1 MFTPTYK
8 ALVFAATFTLAFSCG
23 ITAGFAHHVTF
34 GNLMIMHPWS
44 RETTAN
50 ATVAAGFM
58 SITNNGAEDDRL
70 VAATAVI
77 SDKVQ
82 LHNMTMNG
90 DVMEM
95 QELKDGIVIP
105 AGKTVEL
112 KPKSLHI
119 MFLNIKSHPK
129 LGDEFKGTLTFEKA
143 GTVDVDFEIEAAD
156 AGME

>member
-1 MFTPTYK
+1 MRLLKEITFAV
-8 ALVFAATFTLAFSCG
+8 ALTVASLYN
-23 ITAGFAHHVTF
+23 ITVGNAHQVTF
-34 GNLMIMHPWS
+34 GNLLIMHPWS

-70 VAATAVI
+70 VAATAAI
-77 SDKVQ
+77 SDTVQ

-95 QELKDGIVIP
+95 VELKDGIVIP

-112 KPKSLHI
+112 KPKSLHV

>member
-1 MFTPTYK
+1 MRLLKEITFAV
-8 ALVFAATFTLAFSCG
+8 ALTVASLYN
-23 ITAGFAHHVTF
+23 ITVGNAHQVTF
-34 GNLMIMHPWS
+34 GNLLIMHPWS

-50 ATVAAGFM
+50 ATVPAGFM
-58 SITNNGAEDDRL
+58 SIRNNGAEDARL
-70 VAATAVI
+70 VAATAAI
-77 SDKVQ
+77 SDTVK

-95 QELKDGIVIP
+95 VELKDGIVIP

-112 KPKSLHI
+112 KPKSLHV

-129 LGDEFKGTLTFEKA
+129 LGDEFTGTLTFEKA